1 MELFLWKS
9 IWHSLMQNLLPRYQG
24 LNYMHLV
31 DLDVIFTNVSFVAN
45 SSSTWGIHRF
55 HKQCDLSSLC
65 YAGYCF
71 VLPLIAAGTWWSFVQ
86 ASGDKLPV
94 EVCDQAFSGIPEI
107 YKINWVFGNYNEVVN
122 KATLLQQY
130 VKSIQFASKVH
141 EFNEIYKNTDK
152 LSVMGD

>member
-1 MELFLWKS
+1 MSVLKLT
-9 IWHSLMQNLLPRYQG
+9 LLPQ
-24 LNYMHLV
+24 L
-31 DLDVIFTNVSFVAN
+31 
-45 SSSTWGIHRF
+45 TWWIHRF

-94 EVCDQAFSGIPEI
+94 EVCDQAFFGIPEI
-107 YKINWVFGNYNEVVN
+107 YKINWVFGNYNAVVN

-130 VKSIQFASKVH
+130 MKSIQFASKVY
-141 EFNEIYKNTDK
+141 EFNKIYKNTTK
-152 LSVMGD
+152 LTMMGD